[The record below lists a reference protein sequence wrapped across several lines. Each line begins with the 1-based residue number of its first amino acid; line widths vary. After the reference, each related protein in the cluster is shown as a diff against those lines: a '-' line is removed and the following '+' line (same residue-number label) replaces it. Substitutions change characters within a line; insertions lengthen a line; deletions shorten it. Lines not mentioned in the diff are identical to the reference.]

1 MEIIME
7 QNANAQTM
15 LEWHYEENGERKGP
29 VTDSAIKQLIQDV
42 AKDFKQLKS
51 MLIKIGAGI
60 CVSILIPVLL
70 HYFDVA

>member
-1 MEIIME
+1 MAPNPEYYVDHEVRIRL
-7 QNANAQTM
+7 
-15 LEWHYEENGERKGP
+15 LEN
-29 VTDSAIKQLIQDV
+29 LIQDV

-70 HYFDVA
+70 HYFGAA

>member
-1 MEIIME
+1 MKNTELCIDHEVRIR
-7 QNANAQTM
+7 
-15 LEWHYEENGERKGP
+15 LL
-29 VTDSAIKQLIQDV
+29 KQLIQDV